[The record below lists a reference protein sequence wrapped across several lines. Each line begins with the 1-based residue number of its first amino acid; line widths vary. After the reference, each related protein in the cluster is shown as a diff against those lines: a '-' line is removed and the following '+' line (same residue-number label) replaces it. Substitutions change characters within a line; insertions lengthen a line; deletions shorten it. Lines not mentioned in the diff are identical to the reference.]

1 MTALIFLAACS
12 GNAPA
17 GVFRPAS
24 APIYSSAVLDIS
36 RLAGRW
42 QQVADFAAADA
53 ATCQPGG
60 AGIDQE
66 ANGLKITAR
75 LCLAGKSTR
84 VAGRLRPIGP
94 GRFAVAGQQPWWVLW
109 ADTDYRTLVIG
120 TPSGAFGFVLNRGGL
135 LPEDRLRSAREVLAW
150 NRYDLAL
157 LR

>member
-36 RLAGRW
+36 RLAGR
-42 QQVADFAAADA
+42 
-53 ATCQPGG
+53 
-60 AGIDQE
+60 
-66 ANGLKITAR
+66 
-75 LCLAGKSTR
+75 
-84 VAGRLRPIGP
+84 
-94 GRFAVAGQQPWWVLW
+94 GQQPWWVLW

>member
-42 QQVADFAAADA
+42 QQVADFPVKYRDE
-53 ATCQPGG
+53 
-60 AGIDQE
+60 DM
-66 ANGLKITAR
+66 
-75 LCLAGKSTR
+75 
-84 VAGRLRPIGP
+84 
-94 GRFAVAGQQPWWVLW
+94 GQQPWWVLW